1 VSATPV
7 GAASTMKASSAME
20 TPSAVRAL
28 TAMEASSTVKAFAA
42 MEALSAV
49 EPATFMSTMVEAAA
63 KAFTIASA
71 SEVSTVIEVVTTV
84 KAVEPRARAEKYAA
98 REITRSIVA
107 VRRAGVRIIPVITI
121 FAHWRWTNV
130 CRAAPYTDH
139 DSLCMRV
146 RRCN

>member
-1 VSATPV
+1 MSAATV
-7 GAASTMKASSAME
+7 GAASSVKSSA
-20 TPSAVRAL
+20 
-28 TAMEASSTVKAFAA
+28 AMEASSTVKAFAPMKAPSTVKAFAA

-49 EPATFMSTMVEAAA
+49 EPATFMSTMIEAAA
-63 KAFTIASA
+63 EAFTIASA
-71 SEVSTVIEVVTTV
+71 SEVSAIIEVVATV
-84 KAVEPRARAEKYAA
+84 KAVEPWARAEKYAA

-121 FAHWRWTNV
+121 LAHWWPNV

-146 RRCN
+146 RHCN